1 MGKKL
6 VSTLSDHIS
15 EFLYFKKK
23 WNIFSVFLAKET
35 DLLKRDGF
43 WLLQSQ
49 FTYQLKPLKYLLKN
63 HAFLVKKK
71 KTWMM
76 HYKNPRINSRKIY
89 LNRAKQTSSK
99 LLYNFISFWKNNLEH
114 QNAKGE
120 KYFLINSR
128 NIFANLFVTTV
139 VTNTG
144 SSLVRIWTP
153 CRTMKTKKKYKAFL
167 YFRLLSYNLFGLC
180 V

>member
-1 MGKKL
+1 MAAAVTVYIPIK
-6 VSTLSDHIS
+6 TAQIS
-15 EFLYFKKK
+15 FEKSC
-23 WNIFSVFLAKET
+23 FSCQKE
-35 DLLKRDGF
+35 
-43 WLLQSQ
+43 
-49 FTYQLKPLKYLLKN
+49 
-63 HAFLVKKK
+63 K

-89 LNRAKQTSSK
+89 LNRAKQTSSNYCTTLFLFEK
-99 LLYNFISFWKNNLEH
+99 IIWNILH
-114 QNAKGE
+114 QNTKGE
-120 KYFLINSR
+120 KYFLINLR

-144 SSLVRIWTP
+144 SSLIRVWTP

-167 YFRLLSYNLFGLC
+167 YFRLLSYNLFVLC